1 LLFLGKQTQLK
12 VSSVYYICTNLA
24 VSIPLNKVEFDRSI
38 YLKKQF
44 FLNATCNNL
53 VPKKNDDENRLI
65 LKFNFWNKA
74 HNYMYV

>member
-1 LLFLGKQTQLK
+1 LGKQTQLE
-12 VSSVYYICTNLA
+12 VSAVYYICTKLA
-24 VSIPLNKVEFDRSI
+24 VIIPLNKVEFDRSI